1 MEQQNATLQLRQLG
15 RKIREVRTSLG
26 YSQESLAHACG
37 LDRTY
42 ISGVER
48 GERNLGF
55 KNLLKISKALNL
67 EPFELLIDI
76 STKCGFD

>member
-1 MEQQNATLQLRQLG
+1 MVKQNASYQLLQLG
-15 RKIREVRTSLG
+15 SKIRKIRADLG

-42 ISGVER
+42 ISSVER

-67 EPFELLIDI
+67 EPSELLNGI
-76 STKCGFD
+76 SATCVFD